1 MEKTEQAIRDYI
13 KSAAGGYDIDDGT
26 KIFIGKFREIYGSNL
41 RAVIYYGSR
50 LIEGMA
56 KPSSFRD
63 FFVIVEKY
71 QPLARDWFD
80 RLTLDFM
87 PPKMWFLSLQIDGIK
102 QDTKYHVVTLSDFKK
117 YCSQNAPDH
126 YVIGRMS
133 KRVAVAWAD
142 EETTRVELLESIANA
157 FIVNARS
164 AVPLIAAPLS
174 FKDAIKH
181 FLQMS
186 YRCELRLETPEKI
199 GALYRTSKGY
209 YDSLYGMLFEL
220 FVKEGVLLKS
230 DEGYLPAASESGKAF
245 RVKLYVIKSKA
256 RHIMRFPFMIKNM
269 DNWLEQLLGKYER
282 TYGKPLVL
290 TESERRHKLTTAVK
304 YFYKIKVA
312 PKIFR
317 GR

>member
-1 MEKTEQAIRDYI
+1 LKKLEQEIRDYI
-13 KSAAGGYDIDDGT
+13 KSAAVGYEMDDGT
-26 KIFIGKFREIYGSNL
+26 KTFIAKFREIYGSNL
-41 RAVIYYGSR
+41 RAEIYYGSR
-50 LIEGMA
+50 LIEGLA
-56 KPSSFRD
+56 KQSSFRD

-80 RLTLDFM
+80 RLTITVI
-87 PPKMWFLSLQIDGIK
+87 PPKMWFLSVEVDGVK
-102 QDTKYHVVTLSDFKK
+102 QDSKYHVITLDDFVK
-117 YCSQNAPDH
+117 YCSQTAPDH
-126 YVIGRMS
+126 YIIGRMS

-142 EETTRVELLESIANA
+142 GDTTRAELLDSIANA

-164 AVPLIAAPLS
+164 ALPLMAAPLS
-174 FKDAIKH
+174 FEDAIKH

-209 YDSLYGMLFEL
+209 YDSLYGKLFEL
-220 FVKEGVLLKS
+220 FVEEGVLLKS
-230 DEGYLPAASESGKAF
+230 DEGYLPAASESGKSF
-245 RVKLYVIKSKA
+245 RAKLYVIKSKA

-312 PKIFR
+312 PKIYP
-317 GR
+317 GK